1 MKLKSKVKVE
11 IREMVKLK
19 QNKIK
24 LKSEIKKKNTFEIK
38 WEIKQNKNIHGLSL
52 P

>member
-38 WEIKQNKNIHGLSL
+38 
-52 P
+52 